1 MNFKNLFNSLFSY
14 KPSNDSNHKFN
25 LIEDA
30 HIRNYPNSDIGK
42 KDTDTKKIFTSL
54 DVNLEYVKTKYNLL
68 INSDIVLRQF
78 TLNARGKQY
87 NAFLLYIDG
96 MINSEL
102 MDNFVLKPLMMRNRN
117 NLYDGGQNKVVSQ
130 AVANNITVRKVKKF
144 DLPSYII
151 NCLLP
156 QNTVKQAKTF
166 EQAFTGINSR
176 KLCTFYRYFRFSF

>member
-1 MNFKNLFNSLFSY
+1 MDLKSLFNSLFSY
-14 KPSNDSNHKFN
+14 KPSNDSNHEFS
-25 LIEDA
+25 LIEDP
-30 HIRNYPNSDIGK
+30 HTKNYPNSDIGK
-42 KDTDTKKIFTSL
+42 KDNTTNKIFTSL

-68 INSDIVLRQF
+68 INSDIVLREF

-87 NAFLLYIDG
+87 SAFLLYIDG

-117 NLYDGGQNKVVSQ
+117 NLYDGTQNKVVSQ

-151 NCLLP
+151 NCLMP
-156 QNTVKQAKTF
+156 QNTVKQSKTF
-166 EQAFTGINSR
+166 EQAFKGINSR
-176 KLCTFYRYFRFSF
+176 KLCSFHRYFRFGF